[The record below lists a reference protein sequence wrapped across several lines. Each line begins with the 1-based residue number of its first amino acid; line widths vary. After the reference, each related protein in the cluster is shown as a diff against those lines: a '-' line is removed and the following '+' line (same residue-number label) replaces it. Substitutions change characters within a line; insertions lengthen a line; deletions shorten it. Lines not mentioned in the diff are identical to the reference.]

1 MSQRLKVLIS
11 AYACE
16 PNKGSEPEVGWQW
29 ALQMARFHDVT
40 VLTRE
45 NNRSSIESALKD
57 LGETQPAPKFI
68 FHDRSA
74 FFLDMKRRSKAVHLY
89 YLLWQKSAREI
100 VAQLHDI
107 HRFDLMHHVTFAGF
121 RYPTAIWGHDVA
133 SIWGP
138 IGGIES
144 IPRSLLPWR
153 HPTSLVYE
161 LLRNLNNLA
170 QATPIYVLPRRAR
183 ATTMILSSTPEM
195 KHAFEKLGM
204 VSKLVPSIGLK
215 TSEYRFRPKQ
225 PRSGPLRLLFV
236 GNIITLKGL
245 DLALEALKSSNSDS
259 VFTLI
264 GSGRYESAAK
274 RYVAANG
281 LSDRVHFTGRK
292 PRSEVL
298 SLYREH
304 DVFLFPSLHDTG
316 GYAVIEAM
324 FNELPVI
331 CLDCGGPS
339 VAVDV
344 GCGIKVSTGTRSQV
358 IERLAN
364 AVEWYDKNPVAMVSD
379 GKSARQKVLKDYD
392 WDNKGIQM
400 NDLYLET
407 CNRFRKD
414 ASGGAKHGY
423 TGMGSI
429 TNLVHRMFSL
439 RGIFATFAGFFLIGA
454 IGFLSIGH
462 LKTQARRI
470 VNDTLPGLTY
480 AGEANA
486 SLAQAF
492 NRTLVLLMTDDR
504 REQQQIRDEIK
515 SFSEATTA
523 SLNSYRSQMFEP
535 EDDRLFETLVR
546 RRNDYIHI
554 RSRVLELVE
563 RGNRAEAMK
572 IYRNQLAS
580 AYRDYKSAG
589 DKLFEYNIE
598 QGKSRGKDIL
608 TVSTTTQFAVAA
620 IGIVIFLIGFL
631 VGLFK

>member
-45 NNRSSIESALKD
+45 NNRSNIESALKD
-57 LGETQPAPKFI
+57 LAGTQPPPKFV

-89 YLLWQKSAREI
+89 YLLWQKSAREL
-100 VAQLHDI
+100 VAQLHAM

-121 RYPTAIWGHDVA
+121 RYPTAIWGHGVA

-144 IPRSLLPWR
+144 IPRSLLPWK
-153 HPTSLVYE
+153 HPASLIYE
-161 LLRNLNNLA
+161 VFRNLNNLA

-183 ATTMILSSTPEM
+183 ATTMVLASTLEM
-195 KHAFEKLGM
+195 KQAFDKLG
-204 VSKLVPSIGLK
+204 VASKLVPSIGLK
-215 TSEYRFRPKQ
+215 TSNLEFQPKQ
-225 PRSGPLRLLFV
+225 PRSGPLRLIFV

-245 DLALEALKSSNSDS
+245 DLALEALKSSKTDA
-259 VFTLI
+259 VFTLV
-264 GSGRYESAAK
+264 GSGRFESAAK

-281 LSDRVHFTGRK
+281 LASRVFFTGRK
-292 PRSEVL
+292 PRNECL

-344 GCGIKVSTGTRSQV
+344 GCGIRVPAGTRSQV

-364 AVEWYDKNPVAMVSD
+364 AIEWYDKNPAAQISD
-379 GKSARQKVLKDYD
+379 GKSARQKILKDYD
-392 WDNKGIQM
+392 WDNKGVQM

-407 CNRFRKD
+407 YNRFQKE
-414 ASGGAKHGY
+414 ASGGAKQGY

-429 TNLVHRMFSL
+429 TNIVNRMFSL
-439 RGIFATFAGFFLIGA
+439 RGIFATLAGFFLIGA

-504 REQQQIRDEIK
+504 REQQQIRNEIS
-515 SFSEATTA
+515 SFSQATTA

-535 EDDRLFETLVR
+535 QDDRLFENLVR
-546 RRNDYIHI
+546 RRNDYLHV
-554 RSRVLELVE
+554 RANVLELVE
-563 RGNRAEAMK
+563 RGDRGTAMRV
-572 IYRNQLAS
+572 YRNELAP
-580 AYRDYKSAG
+580 AYRAYKSAG

-598 QGKSRGKDIL
+598 QGKFRGKNIL
-608 TVSTTTQFAVAA
+608 TVATTTQFVVAA
-620 IGIVIFLIGFL
+620 IGIIIFLIGFL